1 MIGKPIRELVAT
13 EDDPLYGLSARYVR
27 RHLEAGGLF
36 RGLGS
41 QRCKRGEWLLNREDV
56 AEIQRRLRAVPDEEP
71 VELDTPSG
79 LSSRSR
85 TLRRIQQGRAAS

>member
-56 AEIQRRLRAVPDEEP
+56 AEIQRRLRVEPEP
-71 VELDTPSG
+71 VELDSPSG